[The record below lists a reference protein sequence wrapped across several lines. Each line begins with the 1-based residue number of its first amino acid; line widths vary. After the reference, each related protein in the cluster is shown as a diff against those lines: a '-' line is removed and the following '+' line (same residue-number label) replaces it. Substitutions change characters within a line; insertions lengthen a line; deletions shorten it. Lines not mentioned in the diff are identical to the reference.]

1 MTTAGRRGATVLRAG
16 GRLVVRLPVD
26 VAFLLLGGL
35 TGTVVLNL
43 VNWTIWTTGP
53 WFAPLILFIPAWLL
67 MPAERLRLR
76 LVGLRVPAPDR
87 VRGRGALLRVLVRD
101 LTPRHVGYLAVLG
114 TLGSLSCLA
123 TGAVWALVTTGI
135 VEDSW
140 EPVFQMF
147 ALPPPSPPAGAS
159 RRLSVLVLVPLALAT
174 TWLLC
179 GAQRRSAAAL
189 LVRGP
194 RIEQVLVSRARAID
208 AQTAELR
215 RIERD
220 LHDGAQARIV
230 ALTMQLGMIGR
241 ALRPLGDAAAPA
253 RTGLDAAM
261 ATAGAALADLRH
273 LVRGIHPPILT
284 DRGLVAA
291 LSALAAD
298 CAVPVDVDLA
308 VADRLRPPGAFGAA
322 HPGNA
327 DAPVLKP
334 AIEAAAY
341 FTVAEA
347 LANAT
352 KHAGASRCVVTIG
365 AVDGRLQVSVAD
377 DGHGGADPDG
387 PGLTGVR
394 HRVEALDGRV
404 RVSSPAGGPTR
415 IEVELPC
422 G

>member
-1 MTTAGRRGATVLRAG
+1 MTTALSAG
-16 GRLVVRLPVD
+16 GRLVVRLPAD
-26 VAFLLLGGL
+26 VAFLVLGGL
-35 TGTVVLNL
+35 SGTVVLNL
-43 VNWTIWTTGP
+43 VNWTIWETGP
-53 WFAPLILFIPAWLL
+53 WFVPVILFVPAWLL

-87 VRGRGALLRVLVRD
+87 VRGRGGLLRVLVGD
-101 LTPRHVGYLAVLG
+101 LTPRHFGYLAVLG
-114 TLGSLSCLA
+114 TLAGASCLA
-123 TGAVWALVTTGI
+123 TVAVWALVVTG
-135 VEDSW
+135 VVQDSW
-140 EPVFQMF
+140 EPVFQQL
-147 ALPPPSPPAGAS
+147 ALRPPSPPAGTS
-159 RRLSVLVLVPLALAT
+159 RWLSALVLAPLALAT
-174 TWLLC
+174 TWLLR
-179 GAQRRSAAAL
+179 GAQRRIAVAL
-189 LVRGP
+189 LVRRP

-261 ATAGAALADLRH
+261 ATSNAALADLRH

-284 DRGLVAA
+284 DRGLSAA

-298 CAVPVDVDLA
+298 CAVPVDLDLA
-308 VADRLRPPGAFGAA
+308 VADRM
-322 HPGNA
+322 
-327 DAPVLKP
+327 AP
-334 AIEAAAY
+334 ATEAAAY
-341 FTVAEA
+341 FAVAEA

-365 AVDGRLQVSVAD
+365 VADGRLRVRVAD

-387 PGLTGVR
+387 PGLTGLR
-394 HRVEALDGRV
+394 HRIEALDGRV
-404 RVSSPAGGPTR
+404 RVTSPAGGPTL
-415 IEVELPC
+415 IEVELAC